1 MTLKQS
7 MYLVIKSQ
15 AEGPSRLGGSDG
27 CLNPDFPLS
36 ILVHVCPKHKNNQN
50 VQMKPHMIHG
60 LQHYYYT
67 ENAMTFKL
75 SVNHKITMK
84 FQLSPTT
91 SASLWMLRAERGRLE
106 K

>member
-27 CLNPDFPLS
+27 CLNPDLRLS
-36 ILVHVCPKHKNNQN
+36 ILVHVCPEHKNHQN
-50 VQMKPHMIHG
+50 VQMKPHMTDG

-67 ENAMTFKL
+67 ENTMTFKL

-84 FQLSPTT
+84 FQVSLTT
-91 SASLWMLRAERGRLE
+91 GASLWMLRAERGRL
-106 K
+106 KK